1 MTFTTLKEKAPK
13 TLRFSKYQSDI
24 KFSVHGQGIFIFNVK
39 PEVKTKATFRLLN
52 TDKTKGLIVELTKD
66 LIQGVNVENPDIK
79 YIDSNCKNGLTEKA
93 GAYYW
98 ISLDSQNR
106 KIQAGIGE
114 PRPETCIYSYSFEE
128 SVLKKWIE
136 ELVCLELNEDILP
149 LRFVRDPITKSIPL
163 RIKNTDDLTMD
174 DIALGNVLPSASIS
188 SSAKKLYD
196 CISGKKFLLNT
207 PDFPEF
213 SRAIEH
219 SIRTPGLWCYER
231 LKQKANEFS
240 KDKPCPE
247 ETYLRITL
255 GQNNGESPGIPYVME
270 IWPVGHYSPV
280 HNHGAANAIIR
291 ILSGQIN
298 VSLFPYL
305 CSDISGVNPFGSADF
320 KEGEI
325 TWISPTLNQ
334 VHQLKNLDIN
344 KESCIT
350 IQCYMYEDTD
360 STHYDYFDYLDP
372 NNEIHQ
378 YDPDS
383 DMDFV
388 EFKKIIKREYLQ
400 KKEAYFNFFC
410 L

>member
-1 MTFTTLKEKAPK
+1 MTFTSLKEKAAK
-13 TLRFSKYQSDI
+13 SLSISKNEGDLD
-24 KFSVHGQGIFIFNVK
+24 FSVHGQGIFIFNSKNKEKV
-39 PEVKTKATFRLLN
+39 VLRILTA
-52 TDKTKGLIVELTKD
+52 DKTKGLLIELTKD
-66 LIQGVNVENPDIK
+66 FIKAFDVQNPDTK
-79 YIDSNCKNGLTEKA
+79 YIDPKCKQGLTEKA

-98 ISLDSQNR
+98 ISLDSQNLTL
-106 KIQAGIGE
+106 KVGVGE
-114 PRPETCIYSYSFEE
+114 PRPETSAYSYTFESLQKSFLEA
-128 SVLKKWIE
+128 LICIE
-136 ELVCLELNEDILP
+136 QNEDIIP
-149 LRFVRDPITKSIPL
+149 LRLVRDPITQSIPL

-174 DIALGNVLPSASIS
+174 DIASGTILTS
-188 SSAKKLYD
+188 SSLSFSAKKLYD
-196 CISGKKFLLNT
+196 CISGKKFLLDT
-207 PDFPEF
+207 PDFPDF

-240 KDKPCPE
+240 KDKPFPD

-280 HNHGAANAIIR
+280 HNHGSANAIIR
-291 ILSGQIN
+291 ILSGQIH

-305 CSDISGVNPFGSADF
+305 CSDISGVDPFVSSDF
-320 KEGEI
+320 KQGDI

-334 VHQLKNLDIN
+334 VHQLKNLSTN
-344 KESCIT
+344 KEACIT

-360 STHYDYFDYLDP
+360 SIHYDYFDYLDP
-372 NNEIHQ
+372 KNAINQ

-383 DMDFV
+383 DMEFL
-388 EFKKIIKREYLQ
+388 EFKKTIKREYLQ
-400 KKEAYFNFFC
+400 RKEAYFNFFC